1 MLRVSIDL
9 TWHVERG
16 QLSGVDDAP
25 LREDGAVGAVVD
37 EVELEEGGENT
48 RSRKLLTKIRMKKV
62 ANCML
67 LFWRP
72 PLPSLPAGYELIPKT
87 L

>member
-16 QLSGVDDAP
+16 QLSGVDDAL

-48 RSRKLLTKIRMKKV
+48 RSRKLQTNIRMEKV
-62 ANCML
+62 ANCL
-67 LFWRP
+67 LFFW
-72 PLPSLPAGYELIPKT
+72 
-87 L
+87 